1 MIKLVASVLVTVT
14 VLSIA
19 AGAAL
24 WGGSTAASG
33 EGGPGPVAAPP
44 NLKAGGDGDGK
55 KVSYI
60 GIVVHTLQPTE
71 AEELGIDGGVVVDRV
86 LDDGSAG
93 EIVVP
98 GDIIIA
104 TDARVDSDGV
114 PVASASDVVKR
125 VRDASPGDVITFTV
139 KRGDDILLLDV
150 EVGEREYRKRAH
162 HFGRSN
168 AGKGLFSHLRGLPS
182 KIVRSETTFETD
194 DGFKTVSVVA
204 GTASNIDVENGT
216 FTLTPVDGSTPIDY
230 TISDDTAVV
239 THHTGDLG
247 GLNTEDRTTVLA
259 VDGQIKVVAQGV
271 PLPGHGTVW
280 PHSKGPGFSFQGP
293 GHGPHRRFGVFRAMP
308 ELRERLQR
316 IAPGFEA
323 ALDDAPLELSDLLE
337 GLRQGSDDAA
347 GGSPSVENSVLY

>member
-1 MIKLVASVLVTVT
+1 MIKIVASVLVTVT

-44 NLKAGGDGDGK
+44 NLKAGGDVEVK

-60 GIVVHTLQPTE
+60 GIVVLTLQPDE
-71 AEELGIDGGVVVDRV
+71 VEELGIDGGVVVDRV
-86 LDDGSAG
+86 LDDGPATG
-93 EIVVP
+93 TLAP

-104 TDARVDSDGV
+104 TDASVDSDGV

-125 VRDASPGDVITFTV
+125 VRDASPGDVITFRV
-139 KRGDDILLLDV
+139 NRGDDILLLDV
-150 EVGEREYRKRAH
+150 EVGEREHRKSAH
-162 HFGRSN
+162 HFGHPGL
-168 AGKGLFSHLRGLPS
+168 GKRLFSHLLGLPG

-204 GTASNIDVENGT
+204 GTVSNIDVENGT

-230 TISDDTAVV
+230 TISDDTLVI
-239 THHTGDLG
+239 TRHTGDLG
-247 GLNTEDRTTVLA
+247 GLNSEDRTTVLA

-271 PLPGHGTVW
+271 PLRGHGMVW

-293 GHGPHRRFGVFRAMP
+293 GHGPGRRFGAFRAMP

-323 ALDDAPLELSDLLE
+323 VLDDAPLEFRDLLD
-337 GLRQGSDDAA
+337 GLRQDPDDTA
-347 GGSPSVENSVLY
+347 GGSPWVENSVLY